1 MNCLQV
7 PPRLGD
13 NVTYNSNPGNITNIL
28 YEITYKDGTKETVPC
43 NSSNASAFI
52 NVQFSIDQ
60 EARARAAY
68 ASSRSI
74 NDRGGRRTRRKRRS
88 SFTRTSQKR
97 VY

>member
-1 MNCLQV
+1 MNCLQA

-43 NSSNASAFI
+43 NSSNASTFI

-60 EARARAAY
+60 EARQGAAF
-68 ASSRSI
+68 ASSRNI
-74 NDRGGRRTRRKRRS
+74 NDRGGRRTRKNRKTRYGMEKRS
-88 SFTRTSQKR
+88 
-97 VY
+97 